1 MRSPDKVNSY
11 RNERNGSPPTRVKFE
26 GADSEAKNAIQEME
40 ESCAMLPLVQDLI
53 ENYAGAQKKINYL
66 DTVTVQSDVTCQ
78 ALRISYQF
86 IRKALSAKDP
96 NFDSSNMQALVD
108 SITSKV
114 NDSN

>member
-1 MRSPDKVNSY
+1 
-11 RNERNGSPPTRVKFE
+11 
-26 GADSEAKNAIQEME
+26 
-40 ESCAMLPLVQDLI
+40 MLPLVQDLI

-114 NDSN
+114 NDSNQNLQTYKGEFKEVHDSFVNQDMLEFSI